1 MDYKIKNGVTKLIL
15 REILYKHVK
24 KDLIERPKM
33 GFAVPLADWLRG
45 PLQDWAESL
54 LDENRLNK
62 EGFFNVKLVR
72 RKWQEHICNKR
83 NWHHQLWNVLMFQSW
98 LERN

>member
-1 MDYKIKNGVTKLIL
+1 
-15 REILYKHVK
+15 
-24 KDLIERPKM
+24 
-33 GFAVPLADWLRG
+33 
-45 PLQDWAESL
+45 
-54 LDENRLNK
+54 LNQ

-72 RKWQEHICNKR
+72 RKWHEHISNKR